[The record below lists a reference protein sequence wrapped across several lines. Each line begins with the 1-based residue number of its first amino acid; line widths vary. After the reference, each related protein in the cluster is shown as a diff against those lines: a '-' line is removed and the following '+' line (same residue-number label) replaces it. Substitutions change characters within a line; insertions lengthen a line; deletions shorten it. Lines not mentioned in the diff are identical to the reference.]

1 MFIWG
6 LVISAY
12 LFTRQDSE
20 CRVRDSGQAQSIGG
34 TDTPGIP
41 CTSVFVYILILHTDL
56 LRNQAMRDHNRKS
69 KRVVASP
76 KVKRCLLT
84 QELSSEA
91 SVSSCYLLN
100 QRLWNSELVSS
111 TEHRFGDC
119 SDWLCTVNASG
130 ILVGDGI
137 QFTRPENRIEQ
148 NLPYMSPSS
157 ALLFN
162 SHWRRV
168 RPQYGV
174 TGWSHS
180 IVNDGCFFRHPK

>member
-91 SVSSCYLLN
+91 
-100 QRLWNSELVSS
+100 RLWNGELVSS
-111 TEHRFGDC
+111 TEHQFGDC
-119 SDWLCTVNASG
+119 SD
-130 ILVGDGI
+130 
-137 QFTRPENRIEQ
+137 
-148 NLPYMSPSS
+148 
-157 ALLFN
+157 
-162 SHWRRV
+162 
-168 RPQYGV
+168 
-174 TGWSHS
+174 
-180 IVNDGCFFRHPK
+180 